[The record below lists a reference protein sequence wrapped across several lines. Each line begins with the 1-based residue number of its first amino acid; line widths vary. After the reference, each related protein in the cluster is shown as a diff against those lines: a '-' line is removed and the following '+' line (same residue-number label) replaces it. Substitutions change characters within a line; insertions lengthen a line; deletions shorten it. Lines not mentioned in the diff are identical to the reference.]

1 MSRRVL
7 AEQLAD
13 WVSSFTSKPAKGGL
27 DELLLKPQVPLQ
39 HGDSVAIGGSPIPLR
54 STDNYTYKGD
64 SVANQGLKI
73 TEDGIFHN
81 RPSILDEYTGDFD
94 KSAWQF
100 LEETGDTGSG
110 KLNANRTVNPDMAR
124 TYDGSELPMSLD
136 PDAVKLPPNGQTT
149 PIAPVT
155 EQDVVLDAGNN
166 FVNQPAE
173 GLNSVAIKNMPED
186 TAGLLTQGDSPLAS
200 MMEDSSSIGT
210 ATRERLFKLPQRVKD
225 EMMEAP
231 DKESMMAILRK
242 YHTGNNNSV
251 LTKNDINGLSREN
264 LSLTDNTDRA
274 VANANKSDTHFTQSV
289 SGADEVPLADVVMK
303 DIGSGFT
310 DADAIADAKA
320 IKNLYYNKQKSPD
333 DVLNALTRKL
343 TDIQAKPTTIENKKL
358 IESIQFAMKDIVD
371 NSYRGV
377 YQTSNSPL
385 SKTPKQSLN
394 RIGREITE
402 GADNKIVNLQKYDT
416 EEQLFK
422 ELEGGTTPKNLD
434 EIEDGMTF
442 DGSGN
447 GLGKEYTDSIT
458 DILDELKN
466 RKLDPKKKST
476 PKVNKRIKRSR
487 LNSKEEEEL
496 MPWLQDFPD
505 YGRGRITKKKDLFD
519 ELEAP
524 SISSPTTVTK
534 NTDSL
539 LDAKA
544 TTNEISDEYYQVLND
559 AVVGFENK
567 MPRSQMAKQEY
578 AVRELF
584 EKEGIPYNPDAQYFM
599 SSHLYDMAKN
609 NGGSGRY
616 LVSTNDKGIPLAS
629 AETQIYKEGKRTRFP
644 RRKEK
649 VVRTDPA
656 IYIPSIGSH
665 STKATDDVIEQA
677 KQLARENNIKH
688 IVMED
693 VTSEGAVNAFK
704 KRGFIDSKKGFF
716 EGEPLSS
723 PLEWRNQKAGDSTI
737 NLVLEV
743 N

>member
-7 AEQLAD
+7 AEQLSD
-13 WVSSFTSKPAKGGL
+13 WITSFTSKPAKGSL

-39 HGDSVAIGGSPIPLR
+39 HGDSVAIGNSPIPLR

-64 SVANQGLKI
+64 SVANQGLKM

-110 KLNANRTVNPDMAR
+110 KLNATRRVNPDMGR
-124 TYDGSELPMSLD
+124 TYNGSESPTSLD
-136 PDAVKLPPNGQTT
+136 PRAVRLSPNGQTA

-155 EQDVVLDAGNN
+155 EQDVVLDAGNS

-200 MMEDSSSIGT
+200 MIEDTSSIGT

-231 DKESMMAILRK
+231 DKESMMAVLRK
-242 YHTGNNNSV
+242 YHTNNNNSV

-264 LSLTDNTDRA
+264 LSLTDNADRA
-274 VANANKSDTHFTQSV
+274 VANANKSDTHFTQPV
-289 SGADEVPLADVVMK
+289 TGADEVPLADVVMK
-303 DIGSGFT
+303 DIENGLTGV
-310 DADAIADAKA
+310 DAIADAKA
-320 IKNLYYNKQKSPD
+320 IKNLYYNKQKAPD

-343 TDIQAKPTTIENKKL
+343 TDIQAKPKSIDNNKL

-377 YQTSNSPL
+377 YRTSNSPL
-385 SKTPKQSLN
+385 GKTPKQSLN
-394 RIGREITE
+394 RIGREITK
-402 GADNKIVNLQKYDT
+402 GADDKIVNLQKYDT

-447 GLGKEYTDSIT
+447 MGKEYTDPIT

-476 PKVNKRIKRSR
+476 PKVNKRVKRS
-487 LNSKEEEEL
+487 NITGTSKKSASEMEEEL
-496 MPWLQDFPD
+496 MPWLQDFPN
-505 YGRGRITKKKDLFD
+505 YGRGRI
-519 ELEAP
+519 
-524 SISSPTTVTK
+524 
-534 NTDSL
+534 
-539 LDAKA
+539 
-544 TTNEISDEYYQVLND
+544 Q
-559 AVVGFENK
+559 
-567 MPRSQMAKQEY
+567 
-578 AVRELF
+578 
-584 EKEGIPYNPDAQYFM
+584 
-599 SSHLYDMAKN
+599 
-609 NGGSGRY
+609 
-616 LVSTNDKGIPLAS
+616 
-629 AETQIYKEGKRTRFP
+629 
-644 RRKEK
+644 
-649 VVRTDPA
+649 
-656 IYIPSIGSH
+656 
-665 STKATDDVIEQA
+665 
-677 KQLARENNIKH
+677 
-688 IVMED
+688 
-693 VTSEGAVNAFK
+693 
-704 KRGFIDSKKGFF
+704 
-716 EGEPLSS
+716 
-723 PLEWRNQKAGDSTI
+723 
-737 NLVLEV
+737 
-743 N
+743 

>member
-13 WVSSFTSKPAKGGL
+13 WISSFTSKPAKGGL

-39 HGDSVAIGGSPIPLR
+39 HGDSVAIGNNPIPLR
-54 STDNYTYKGD
+54 STDNYQYKGD
-64 SVANQGLKI
+64 SVANEGLKI

-110 KLNANRTVNPDMAR
+110 KLNANRRVNPDMAR

-136 PDAVKLPPNGQTT
+136 PDAVKLSPNGQTT
-149 PIAPVT
+149 PISPVK

-200 MMEDSSSIGT
+200 MIEDTSSIGT

-274 VANANKSDTHFTQSV
+274 VSNANKSDTHFTQPV
-289 SGADEVPLADVVMK
+289 TGADEVPLADVVMK
-303 DIGSGFT
+303 DLGIGLT

-343 TDIQAKPTTIENKKL
+343 TDLQEKPITVDNKKL

-377 YQTSNSPL
+377 YKTSNSPL
-385 SKTPKQSLN
+385 GKTPKQSLN
-394 RIGREITE
+394 RIGREITK
-402 GADNKIVNLQKYDT
+402 GSDDKIVNLQKYDT

-422 ELEGGTTPKNLD
+422 ELEGGTTPKSLD

-476 PKVNKRIKRSR
+476 PKVNKRIKRS
-487 LNSKEEEEL
+487 NITGTSKKSASEIEEEL
-496 MPWLQDFPD
+496 MPWLQDFPN
-505 YGRGRITKKKDLFD
+505 YGRGRI
-519 ELEAP
+519 
-524 SISSPTTVTK
+524 
-534 NTDSL
+534 
-539 LDAKA
+539 
-544 TTNEISDEYYQVLND
+544 Q
-559 AVVGFENK
+559 
-567 MPRSQMAKQEY
+567 
-578 AVRELF
+578 
-584 EKEGIPYNPDAQYFM
+584 
-599 SSHLYDMAKN
+599 
-609 NGGSGRY
+609 
-616 LVSTNDKGIPLAS
+616 
-629 AETQIYKEGKRTRFP
+629 
-644 RRKEK
+644 
-649 VVRTDPA
+649 
-656 IYIPSIGSH
+656 
-665 STKATDDVIEQA
+665 
-677 KQLARENNIKH
+677 
-688 IVMED
+688 
-693 VTSEGAVNAFK
+693 
-704 KRGFIDSKKGFF
+704 
-716 EGEPLSS
+716 
-723 PLEWRNQKAGDSTI
+723 
-737 NLVLEV
+737 
-743 N
+743 

>member
-1 MSRRVL
+1 MNRRVL

-124 TYDGSELPMSLD
+124 TYDGSESPMSLD
-136 PDAVKLPPNGQTT
+136 PDAVKLSPNGQTA

-155 EQDVVLDAGNN
+155 EKDVVLDAGNN

-186 TAGLLTQGDSPLAS
+186 TAGLLSQGDSPLAS
-200 MMEDSSSIGT
+200 MIEDTSSIGT

-225 EMMEAP
+225 EIMEAP
-231 DKESMMAILRK
+231 DKESMIAILRK

-274 VANANKSDTHFTQSV
+274 VANANKSDTHFTQPV

-505 YGRGRITKKKDLFD
+505 YGRGRI
-519 ELEAP
+519 
-524 SISSPTTVTK
+524 
-534 NTDSL
+534 
-539 LDAKA
+539 
-544 TTNEISDEYYQVLND
+544 Q
-559 AVVGFENK
+559 
-567 MPRSQMAKQEY
+567 
-578 AVRELF
+578 
-584 EKEGIPYNPDAQYFM
+584 
-599 SSHLYDMAKN
+599 
-609 NGGSGRY
+609 
-616 LVSTNDKGIPLAS
+616 
-629 AETQIYKEGKRTRFP
+629 
-644 RRKEK
+644 
-649 VVRTDPA
+649 
-656 IYIPSIGSH
+656 
-665 STKATDDVIEQA
+665 
-677 KQLARENNIKH
+677 
-688 IVMED
+688 
-693 VTSEGAVNAFK
+693 
-704 KRGFIDSKKGFF
+704 
-716 EGEPLSS
+716 
-723 PLEWRNQKAGDSTI
+723 
-737 NLVLEV
+737 
-743 N
+743 